1 MIRSRTCILSLCSLV
16 IGTSMLMGCGSDSQ
30 PTPPSTTYSISGKVT
45 PTAAESVE
53 GVVVTIGSRKDTT
66 DQNGAWSLSGFEQGA
81 YTISPAKTGKTFTP
95 PTRAVTVTSADVTG
109 QDFVIAGDVVVP
121 AHPEMIAVQPGTFM
135 MGGTRGTVGGTAET
149 RPKHQVTITRPM
161 LVAETEVTQE
171 QFLSVMGINPSL
183 VAVANGPVSCIT
195 FIEML
200 EYCNRLSDAEGLQR
214 AYAITGESFNWDRN
228 ANGYR
233 LPTEAEWEYFARAG
247 DTNNTYNGYY
257 DDKNP
262 SPVLE
267 EIAWYRYNS
276 STPPSYLPENAK
288 PGPVGQKRP
297 NAWGLYDVLGNVNE
311 VVIDSLSDYTDEPQT
326 DPYVQHNPLRITLR
340 GGSFLNV
347 GGEITLSG
355 RGTVKPLSRQYWT
368 SGFRVMRNN

>member
-135 MGGTRGTVGGTAET
+135 MGGTSGRIGGSAQN
-149 RPKHQVTITRPM
+149 RPKHQVTITKPL
-161 LVAETEVTQE
+161 LVAKTETTQE
-171 QFLSVMGINPSL
+171 QFSSVMGFNPSRDTI
-183 VAVANGPVSCIT
+183 ANGAVSCMT
-195 FIEML
+195 FEEMI

-214 AYAITGESFNWDRN
+214 AYTITGEFFNWDRN

-233 LPTEAEWEYFARAG
+233 LPTEAEWEYVARAG

-262 SPVLE
+262 SAVLD
-267 EIAWYRYNS
+267 EIAWYRYNT
-276 STPPSYLPENAK
+276 STPPDYMPDNSK
-288 PGPVGQKRP
+288 PRPVGQKRS
-297 NAWGLYDVLGNVNE
+297 NAWGLFDVLGNLFE
-311 VVIDSLSDYTDEPQT
+311 VVIDGYADYTANPQT
-326 DPYVQHNPLRITLR
+326 DPYMQHDPLTTVLR
-340 GGSFLNV
+340 GGSCV
-347 GGEITLSG
+347 SEGD
-355 RGTVKPLSRQYWT
+355 RSRCPVEK
-368 SGFRVMRNN
+368 RVALVRD